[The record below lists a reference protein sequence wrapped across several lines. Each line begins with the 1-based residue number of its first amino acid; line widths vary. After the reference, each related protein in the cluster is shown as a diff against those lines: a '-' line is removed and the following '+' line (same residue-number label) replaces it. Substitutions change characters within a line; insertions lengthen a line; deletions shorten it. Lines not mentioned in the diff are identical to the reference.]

1 LRPQRER
8 ATIPSLRQTA
18 LSVACVVD
26 HRVGGAISGSRISSA
41 FASYDASVLEALCR
55 LYRPVHLVRAHDNS
69 IRTLDE
75 LRSLRPDV
83 VFNLA
88 FSATPL
94 EAPFA
99 GALGL
104 LGIPFT
110 GSGAAA
116 IALANDKVRSRT
128 LLRAGGVSVPKF
140 VAIDPGSKPRIDF
153 DPPYIVKPACS
164 AASAGVYAD
173 SVVKTRS
180 AVGRLAARIW
190 KRFEQ
195 AAVCDEFIVGR
206 EIRVGAVDDAD
217 GTPRVTGFAEWG
229 FADGWG
235 FKTEAIRINPRV
247 RQAQRVT
254 RDRVNMKRQLTLE
267 LQRLI
272 RASMRILGVTGYAT
286 MDVRVDAEERIY
298 VLELNSNPG
307 LWAGGVLWSRP
318 AFDANI
324 RRIVESALRVV

>member
-1 LRPQRER
+1 M
-8 ATIPSLRQTA
+8 TIPSLRPTA

-26 HRVGGAISGSRISSA
+26 DRVGGAISGARISSA

-55 LYRPVHLVRAHDNS
+55 LYQPVHLVRAYGDS
-69 IRTLDE
+69 TRTLDE
-75 LRSLRPDV
+75 IRSIRPDV

-104 LGIPFT
+104 LGVPFT
-110 GSGAAA
+110 GSGPGA

-128 LLRAGGVSVPKF
+128 LLRAGGVRVPNF
-140 VAIDPGSKPRIDF
+140 VALDPGSKPRIDF
-153 DPPYIVKPACS
+153 EPPYIVKPSAS

-173 SVVKTRS
+173 SVAKKRS

-190 KRFEQ
+190 ERFEQ
-195 AAVCDEFIVGR
+195 PAVCDEFIVGR
-206 EIRVGAVDDAD
+206 EIRVGAVDDAT
-217 GTPRVTGFAEWG
+217 GTPRLTGVAEWG

-247 RQAQRVT
+247 RTAQRVT
-254 RDRVNMKRQLTLE
+254 RDRVKMTRRMTRELE
-267 LQRLI
+267 RLI
-272 RASMRILGVTGYAT
+272 RESMRILGVTGYAT
-286 MDVRVDAEERIY
+286 MDVRVDAEGRVY

-307 LWAGGVLWSRP
+307 LWAGGALWNRP
-318 AFDANI
+318 TFDANI
-324 RRIVESALRVV
+324 RRIVESALRRSD

>member
-1 LRPQRER
+1 M
-8 ATIPSLRQTA
+8 ATIPSLRPTA

-55 LYRPVHLVRAHDNS
+55 LYRPVSLVRAYPDS
-69 IRTLDE
+69 TRTLDE
-75 LRSLRPDV
+75 IGSIRPDV

-104 LGIPFT
+104 LGVPFT
-110 GSGAAA
+110 GSGPGA

-128 LLRAGGVSVPKF
+128 LLRAAGVPVPKF
-140 VAIDPGSKPRIDF
+140 VALHPGAKQRIDF
-153 DPPYIVKPACS
+153 DPPYIVKPVES
-164 AASAGVYAD
+164 AASAGVHAD

-180 AVGRLAARIW
+180 AVARLAARIW

-195 AAVCDEFIVGR
+195 PAVCDEFIVGR
-206 EIRVGAVDDAD
+206 EIRAGAVDDAN
-217 GTPRVTGFAEWG
+217 GTPRLTGVAEWG
-229 FADGWG
+229 FPDGWG

-247 RQAQRVT
+247 RTAQQVT
-254 RDRVNMKRQLTLE
+254 RARVKMTRQMTRE

-272 RASMRILGVTGYAT
+272 RDSMRILGVTGYST
-286 MDVRVDAEERIY
+286 MDVRVDAEGRMF

-307 LWAGGVLWSRP
+307 LWAGGALWSRP
-318 AFDANI
+318 TFDANI
-324 RRIVESALRVV
+324 RRIVQSALRAG

>member
-1 LRPQRER
+1 M
-8 ATIPSLRQTA
+8 ATIPSLRQTT

-55 LYRPVHLVRAHDNS
+55 LYRPVHLVRAYPDS
-69 IRTLDE
+69 TRTLDE
-75 LRSLRPDV
+75 LRSIRPDV

-104 LGIPFT
+104 LGVPFT
-110 GSGAAA
+110 GSSPGA

-128 LLRAGGVSVPKF
+128 LLRAGGVPVPKF
-140 VAIDPGSKPRIDF
+140 VALPPGVKPRIDF
-153 DPPYIVKPACS
+153 DPPYIVKPVES

-180 AVGRLAARIW
+180 AVGRLAERIW
-190 KRFEQ
+190 TRFGQ
-195 AAVCDEFIVGR
+195 PAVCDEFIVGR
-206 EIRVGAVDDAD
+206 EIRVGAVDDAN
-217 GTPRVTGFAEWG
+217 GTPRMTGVAEWG
-229 FADGWG
+229 FTDGWG

-247 RQAQRVT
+247 RTAQRVT
-254 RDRVNMKRQLTLE
+254 RARVKMTRQMTRE

-272 RASMRILGVTGYAT
+272 RNSMRILGVTGYST
-286 MDVRVDAEERIY
+286 MDVRVDAEGRIY

-307 LWAGGVLWSRP
+307 LWAGGALWGRP
-318 AFDANI
+318 TFHTNI
-324 RRIVESALRVV
+324 RRIVQSALRGV